1 MEILDGLVEAVIFK
15 SEDTGYVVA
24 KITANKE
31 VNTIVGTMPLI
42 KEGQQ
47 IEVKGEWIKHKQFGR
62 QFNVEEYKE
71 ILPTSTKEIEK
82 YLSTGIIHGI
92 GPVTAKKIVKAFGE
106 ETLNILDNNIERLKE
121 VEGIGEKKYNI
132 IYQSYLE
139 TRELKDIIMFFQKH
153 GVTIN
158 QCLKIYKK
166 FGGDA
171 QNIVSENPYIL
182 SDEISGIGFLT
193 SDRIAKSLGVEPI
206 SDLRIQS
213 GIKYVLN
220 SFSGLGNTY
229 MPKDKLI
236 NEAQRVLSV
245 DKELIEVNIYN
256 SVLEGK
262 IKIEKINEIEAV
274 YSLPYYFCE
283 LGVTNKI
290 ITLSIENFQ
299 TINSDITFEISSF
312 ERKNNIVF
320 ADSQKEAILGA
331 FENGIEIITGG
342 PGTGKTTIIKC
353 IIEIYENNGMKVL
366 LAAPTGRA
374 AKRMTESTGRE
385 AKTIHRLLEMG
396 VSDNEN
402 SFFGRGEG
410 EPLEGDVIIV
420 DEASMIDIMLMNS
433 LLKAIKL
440 GTRLI
445 IVGDADQLPSVGPG
459 NVLRDLIDSEFIK
472 VVRLKD
478 IFRQGKESMIIT
490 NAHRINNGE
499 LPYLNKKG
507 GDFFF
512 DNRESNE
519 EILETILDL
528 VNRRL
533 PLFNS
538 KWNKIRDFQVL
549 SPTRKGI
556 LGVDNLNNEL
566 QSILNPP
573 SKDKKERKFKDS
585 VFREGDKVMQTK
597 NNYSLKW
604 NRINGYG
611 DNEGVGIFNGDM
623 GFIESISEENRTVT
637 VVFDDER
644 RIVYDNLYVEELELA
659 YAITIHKSQGS
670 EFKVIIT
677 PAFMGSA
684 FLMNRNILYTGI
696 TRAKELVVVV
706 GNQRALKYMVDNTN
720 SMERYSS
727 LKERILDIISDD
739 KIKEE

>member
-1 MEILDGLVEAVIFK
+1 
-15 SEDTGYVVA
+15 
-24 KITANKE
+24 
-31 VNTIVGTMPLI
+31 
-42 KEGQQ
+42 
-47 IEVKGEWIKHKQFGR
+47 
-62 QFNVEEYKE
+62 
-71 ILPTSTKEIEK
+71 
-82 YLSTGIIHGI
+82 
-92 GPVTAKKIVKAFGE
+92 
-106 ETLNILDNNIERLKE
+106 
-121 VEGIGEKKYNI
+121 
-132 IYQSYLE
+132 
-139 TRELKDIIMFFQKH
+139 MFFQNH

-166 FGGDA
+166 FGPDSID
-171 QNIVSENPYIL
+171 IVSNNPYVL
-182 SDEISGIGFLT
+182 NDEISGIGFLT
-193 SDRIAKSLGVEPI
+193 SDRIAKSLGIEPQ
-206 SDLRIQS
+206 SDFRVQS
-213 GIKYVLN
+213 GIRYVLN
-220 SFSGLGNTY
+220 NFSGLGNTY

-236 NEAQRVLSV
+236 EQCQKVLMV

-262 IKIEKINEIEAV
+262 VKVEKINDIEAV
-274 YSLPYYFCE
+274 YALPYYFCE

-290 ITLSIENFQ
+290 ITLSIEKFQ
-299 TINSDITFEISSF
+299 TINSDVLFEISSF
-312 ERKNNIVF
+312 ENKHNIKF
-320 ADSQKEAILGA
+320 ADSQKDAILGA

-396 VSDNEN
+396 VSEDEN

-410 EPLEGDVIIV
+410 EPLEGDVIII

-440 GTRLI
+440 GTRVI
-445 IVGDADQLPSVGPG
+445 IVGDVDQLPSVGPG
-459 NVLRDLIDSEFIK
+459 NVLRDLINSNFIK
-472 VVRLKD
+472 VVRLNE
-478 IFRQGKESMIIT
+478 IFRQGKESMIIL

-499 LPYLNKKG
+499 LPYLNKKD

-512 DNRESNE
+512 DNRENNE
-519 EILETILDL
+519 SILQTILDL
-528 VNRRL
+528 VNRRI
-533 PLFNS
+533 PMFNS
-538 KWNKIRDFQVL
+538 KWNKVKDIQIL

-556 LGVDNLNNEL
+556 LGIENLNNEL
-566 QSILNPP
+566 QAILNPP
-573 SKDKKERKFKDS
+573 DKYKKERKFKDFI
-585 VFREGDKVMQTK
+585 FRVGDKVMQTK

-604 NRINGYG
+604 NRIGGYG

-623 GFIESISEENRTVT
+623 GFIESIDEENNTITVI
-637 VVFDDER
+637 FDDER
-644 RIVYDNLYVEELELA
+644 RIVYDNVYVEELELA

-670 EFKVIIT
+670 EFKVVIIPT
-677 PAFMGSA
+677 FMGSA

-706 GNQRALKYMVDNTN
+706 GSQKALKYMVDNTN

-727 LKERILDIISDD
+727 LKERILDIVSDD
-739 KIKEE
+739 KISE